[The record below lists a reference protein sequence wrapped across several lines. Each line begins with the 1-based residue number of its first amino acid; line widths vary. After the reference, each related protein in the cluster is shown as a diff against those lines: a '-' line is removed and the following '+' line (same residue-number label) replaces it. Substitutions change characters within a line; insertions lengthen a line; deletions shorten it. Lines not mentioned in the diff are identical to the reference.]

1 MASRSF
7 LCNIDR
13 VRGFDF
19 DGGSIS
25 EFIDRVRGVLS
36 ERGLEDHVRLRSEG
50 GDLVVEFRWMG
61 SSQLRYR
68 ISENPTGF
76 RAEFDGER
84 ISPFHS
90 PFRGQFEDRFEK
102 VINAVGATVV

>member
-1 MASRSF
+1 MTDITMAIHV
-7 LCNIDR
+7 LLAVGLI
-13 VRGFDF
+13 
-19 DGGSIS
+19 
-25 EFIDRVRGVLS
+25 GVVL
-36 ERGLEDHVRLRSEG
+36 LQRSEG
-50 GDLVVEFRWMG
+50 GGLVVEFRWMG